1 MPSILYDALGR
12 PLHTSETFRPD
23 TRELASIRVRDR
35 WSGYPSNGLTPERLA
50 RIFLEA
56 DGGDMLRQAELFEE
70 MEEKDAHLSSQFQ
83 IRKLAVQGLD
93 WELIPGG
100 ENPAS
105 RETAVFCRDFL
116 EAFPDLD
123 GVVLDLLDALA
134 KGYSVLEILWE
145 ASEKQASIRALPWV
159 HPKKATFRDSNTLR
173 ILTEDEPVRG
183 IELPPFKFVY
193 HRYKARSGH
202 DSRGGI
208 LRVCAWMY
216 LFKNYSIKDWVSF
229 AEVCGMPLR
238 VGKYEP
244 GASKADKEALIQA
257 IRSLGT
263 DAAGIISKSTEIQF
277 IEAQKSSSLNIYESL
292 ARFCDAQTSKAILGQ
307 TLTSEAGGP
316 GGSGSYALGR
326 VHGDVRQDLTEA
338 DCIAL
343 AKTITRQILTPL
355 VGFNFGWDAP
365 VPLFRFLFEPPENL
379 KLTAETY
386 RILIDCGFDMS
397 QEHMSERFKV
407 PMRKQHE
414 QPLSRRKADD
424 RGSIPASTLMEASLK
439 TMDRDRKKGR
449 PVSRDPNPDE
459 PEPGQEFLDALAD
472 SMPLRGAP
480 LDAVFQTLMPAI
492 REARSYEDILE
503 EIYARYGSLN
513 TSMLHE
519 MLNQAMF
526 AANVWGWLKSRQ
538 EAND

>member
-538 EAND
+538 EADD

>member
-12 PLHTSETFRPD
+12 PLRTSETFRPD

-173 ILTEDEPVRG
+173 VLTEDEPVRG

-202 DSRGGI
+202 DNRGGI

-538 EAND
+538 EADD

>member
-12 PLHTSETFRPD
+12 PLRTSETFRPD

-538 EAND
+538 EADD

>member
-12 PLHTSETFRPD
+12 PLRTSETFRPD

-173 ILTEDEPVRG
+173 VLTEDEPVRG

-202 DSRGGI
+202 DNRGGI

-397 QEHMSERFKV
+397 QEHVSERFKV

-538 EAND
+538 EADD